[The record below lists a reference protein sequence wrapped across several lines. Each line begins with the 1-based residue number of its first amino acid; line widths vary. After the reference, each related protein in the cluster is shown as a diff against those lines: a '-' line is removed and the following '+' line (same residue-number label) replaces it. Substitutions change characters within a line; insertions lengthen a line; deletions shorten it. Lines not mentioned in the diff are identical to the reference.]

1 MDFDKELINILYSID
16 WFSNCGKPIILENVE
31 NLSALSKLKKAIQS
45 TQYENVVLEYQGS
58 FTETLFISYREQY
71 NKWWNILVGQFKS
84 LYLPELSKVWECR
97 LTPLKLN
104 AKYVIA
110 DLSFNILGIAV
121 IGAYKEQISMPD
133 FFKTMLAVYQSG
145 HLVCGWSGD
154 KETGKFIAY

>member
-16 WFSNCGKPIILENVE
+16 WFSNCGKPIIFENVE
-31 NLSALSKLKKAIQS
+31 NLSALSNLKKSIQS